1 MIGTSHLR
9 GIFDAA
15 DISRPAGL
23 SGAVRILALTLIF
36 AAAVVAILAAT
47 VAPVSAADDE
57 HSKVMGAVHIEPGQ
71 HTGDATTV
79 NGSVEIGANAV
90 VKQATTVNGGIILRE
105 HSAAAEVVT
114 VNGAAQ
120 LEKGARVSRNVTT
133 VNGHISLDEGADVSG
148 RLTNVNGAIQLKAAH
163 VGGGIETTTGEIDI
177 GPNSRVEGGIL
188 VKEDESWFS
197 WFSFGSPKIPLVV
210 IGPGAV
216 VKGTLRFEREVK
228 LYVSDRATIGP
239 VQGAT
244 VNKFT
249 GELSGEHP

>member
-1 MIGTSHLR
+1 MIGALHLR
-9 GIFDAA
+9 GIFGAA
-15 DISRPAGL
+15 SIPRPADL

-36 AAAVVAILAAT
+36 AAAVVAILATT
-47 VAPVSAADDE
+47 VAVSAADDE
-57 HSKVMGAVHIEPGQ
+57 HSKVMGAVHVEPGQ

-90 VKQATTVNGGIILRE
+90 VKQATTVNGGITLRE

-120 LEKGARVSRNVTT
+120 LEKGARVSHNVTT

-197 WFSFGSPKIPLVV
+197 FGSPKIPRVV

-216 VKGTLRFEREVK
+216 VKGTLRFERKVK

-239 VQGAT
+239 VEGAT
-244 VNKFT
+244 VNKF
-249 GELSGEHP
+249 SGERP

>member
-1 MIGTSHLR
+1 MMIGALHLR
-9 GIFDAA
+9 GIFGAA
-15 DISRPAGL
+15 GIPRPADL

-47 VAPVSAADDE
+47 VAVSAADDE
-57 HSKVMGAVHIEPGQ
+57 HSKVMGAVHVEPGQ

-90 VKQATTVNGGIILRE
+90 VKQATTVNGGITLRE

-120 LEKGARVSRNVTT
+120 LEKGARVSHNVTT

-197 WFSFGSPKIPLVV
+197 FGSPKIPRVV

-216 VKGTLRFEREVK
+216 VKGTLRFERKVK

-239 VQGAT
+239 VEGAT
-244 VNKFT
+244 VNKF
-249 GELSGEHP
+249 SGERP